1 MAYNP
6 NIPQGNQSG
15 TSTQNPMLTNF
26 ASIKTATD
34 INHVTFDLA
43 DQGKHPFVSL
53 HIQQDAPATIAGEIA
68 LSALVSNL
76 SGSLNTELALRHQSN
91 ATNHIFT
98 AGGSGFF
105 GWTRLPSGLLIKW
118 MNEVVFAGSA
128 TGDTIVF
135 PTSQTGPTFTEIYAA
150 FVSPSG
156 TNTGNFTS
164 YILNYTV
171 TSVTVWSTLRYGAD
185 TGTINAG
192 NILAI
197 GI

>member
-1 MAYNP
+1 MTYNP

-15 TSTQNPMLTNF
+15 ADTQAPMLNNF
-26 ASIKTATD
+26 ASLKTATD

-53 HIQQDAPATIAGEIA
+53 HIQQDAPTTLVGEMA

-76 SGSLNTELALRHQSN
+76 SGVQNTELALRHQSN
-91 ATNHIFT
+91 ATNNIFT
-98 AGGSGFF
+98 AGGTGFF

-118 MNEVVFAGSA
+118 MNEVVFAGSD
-128 TGDTIVF
+128 TGDTIDFVAA
-135 PTSQTGPTFTEIYAA
+135 TGPRFVEIYAA

-164 YILNYTV
+164 YILNYNINAI
-171 TSVTVWSTLRYGAD
+171 TVWSTLRYGAD
-185 TGTINAG
+185 TGSNNAG